1 MKNLILPIFCVLL
14 SVSATVYAFASIH
27 KMHEKRISEDINDEW
42 LSNSIFKYLSR
53 KDTLTNFERDTF
65 YFSNSATS
73 DFQGTATVSVKYDS
87 IAGVPK
93 FDVMVY
99 EWGLQEKAWLQD
111 VPTIHAPKQYSAAHD
126 VYGNSFMVIVA
137 GRSTQKTGYR
147 VTFTAQRK

>member
-1 MKNLILPIFCVLL
+1 MKNLVLPIISMVVSL
-14 SVSATVYAFASIH
+14 SALYLTCNAQKQV
-27 KMHEKRISEDINDEW
+27 SEDGAKIRAIT
-42 LSNSIFKYLSR
+42 NSIFKYTR
-53 KDTLTNFERDTF
+53 KDTLINFERDTF

-73 DFQGTATVSVKYDS
+73 DFRGTAMVSVKYDS

-147 VTFTAQRK
+147 VEITMGKR